1 MGHKTHPRE
10 DFSRQ
15 MGPAFGLM
23 HSCGG
28 DFVFVIYPYIII
40 QPKRTTMKRA
50 LQRGFTL
57 IELLVVITIIAILA
71 SLAVPTFNVIQDMA
85 NQTSTSNNC
94 RQIIM
99 AMKIFAQ
106 ENNSIYP
113 DSYNNPQT
121 GGQAVTAND
130 AFRVLIQEEVIQDER
145 IFGAKASAYLPDGNV
160 GTAPSYDQALQ
171 AGENH
176 WALTQGQ
183 TTSSS
188 GIMPLV
194 FENPLAPSWPP
205 NWNCDAAGQLK
216 PGRTWRGGKIII
228 GRNDNSVNV
237 EQLASKRGPS
247 VGPKAMA
254 GGYDIFTMASQNQPQ
269 QVLNILSTGGASFQG
284 GDPSMGG
291 LPGAP
296 GAMPALPGAPG
307 AMPALPGAPGG
318 LPALPGAPGGLPALP
333 GAPPAQ

>member
-1 MGHKTHPRE
+1 
-10 DFSRQ
+10 
-15 MGPAFGLM
+15 
-23 HSCGG
+23 
-28 DFVFVIYPYIII
+28 
-40 QPKRTTMKRA
+40 MKRA

-106 ENNSIYP
+106 EQNSIYP

-121 GGQAVTAND
+121 GGTAVTAND

-145 IFGAKASAYLPDGNV
+145 IFGSKASMFQPDGNI
-160 GTAPSYDQALQ
+160 GTAPSFDKALG

-183 TTSSS
+183 TTSSN

-205 NWNCDAAGQLK
+205 QWNCDAAGQLK
-216 PGRTWRGGKIII
+216 PGRTWRGGKVII

-237 EQLASKRGPS
+237 EQLASKRGGA
-247 VGPKAMA
+247 VGPKAMS

-269 QVLNILSTGGASFQG
+269 QILNVIATGGQSMMSGGNTVPGIGQG
-284 GDPSMGG
+284 GLPT

-296 GAMPALPGAPG
+296 GGLPPLPGAPG
-307 AMPALPGAPGG
+307 GLPPLPGAPGAPGG
-318 LPALPGAPGGLPALP
+318 LPALPAAPG
-333 GAPPAQ
+333 Q

>member
-1 MGHKTHPRE
+1 
-10 DFSRQ
+10 
-15 MGPAFGLM
+15 
-23 HSCGG
+23 
-28 DFVFVIYPYIII
+28 
-40 QPKRTTMKRA
+40 MKRA

-94 RQIIM
+94 RQIMM
-99 AMKIFAQ
+99 AMKIFAND
-106 ENNSIYP
+106 NNSIYP
-113 DSYNNPQT
+113 DTYNNPQT
-121 GGQAVTAND
+121 GGMAITSND

-145 IFGAKASAYLPDGNV
+145 IFGAKASRFQPDGNV

-183 TTSSS
+183 TTSSN
-188 GIMPLV
+188 GVMPLV

-205 NWNCDAAGQLK
+205 QWNCDAAGQPK
-216 PGRTWRGGKIII
+216 EGRSWRGGKIII

-237 EQLASKRGPS
+237 EQLASKKGPA
-247 VGPKAMA
+247 VGPKSLA

-269 QVLNILSTGGASFQG
+269 QVLQILNTGMSSGSQIITN
-284 GDPSMGG
+284 
-291 LPGAP
+291 PGAP
-296 GAMPALPGAPG
+296 GAPGALPQA
-307 AMPALPGAPGG
+307 PGAPGG
-318 LPALPGAPGGLPALP
+318 LPGLPGLPGAAPAAPAAPAGGLPGLP
-333 GAPPAQ
+333 GVPPPPPAPAPPGN

>member
-1 MGHKTHPRE
+1 
-10 DFSRQ
+10 
-15 MGPAFGLM
+15 
-23 HSCGG
+23 
-28 DFVFVIYPYIII
+28 
-40 QPKRTTMKRA
+40 MKRA

-71 SLAVPTFNVIQDMA
+71 SLAVPTFGVIQDMA
-85 NQTSTSNNC
+85 NQTSSSNNC

-106 ENNSIYP
+106 EQNSIYP

-145 IFGAKASAYLPDGNV
+145 IFGAKASMYQPDGNI
-160 GTAPSYDQALQ
+160 GTSPSFDQALQ

-176 WALTQGQ
+176 WAMTQGQ
-183 TTSSS
+183 TTSSN

-216 PGRTWRGGKIII
+216 PGRTWRGGKVII

-237 EQLASKRGPS
+237 EQLASKKGGS
-247 VGPKAMA
+247 VGPKALA

-269 QVLNILSTGGASFQG
+269 QVLNILAGGTVSS
-284 GDPSMGG
+284 GDMSGQ
-291 LPGAP
+291 LPGGP
-296 GAMPALPGAPG
+296 GAGLPALPGAPG
-307 AMPALPGAPGG
+307 ALPSLPGAPGG
-318 LPALPGAPGGLPALP
+318 LPALPGAPAAAPGGLPALP
-333 GAPPAQ
+333 GAPPPGQ

>member
-1 MGHKTHPRE
+1 MSTK
-10 DFSRQ
+10 
-15 MGPAFGLM
+15 
-23 HSCGG
+23 
-28 DFVFVIYPYIII
+28 I
-40 QPKRTTMKRA
+40 QPSALNIHNNITKKRTTMKRA

-106 ENNSIYP
+106 EQNSIYP

-121 GGQAVTAND
+121 GGPAVTAND

-145 IFGAKASAYLPDGNV
+145 IFGAKASIYQPDGNV

-176 WALTQGQ
+176 WAVTQGQ
-183 TTSSS
+183 TTSSN

-194 FENPLAPSWPP
+194 YENPLAPSWPP

-237 EQLASKRGPS
+237 EPLASKRGPS
-247 VGPKAMA
+247 VGPKAMT
-254 GGYDIFTMASQNQPQ
+254 GGYNIFTMASQNQPQ
-269 QVLNILSTGGASFQG
+269 QVLNILSTGGGSYNPGG
-284 GDPSMGG
+284 GDLNALPGG
-291 LPGAP
+291 LPGLPGLPGGAP
-296 GAMPALPGAPG
+296 GELPALPGAP
-307 AMPALPGAPGG
+307 ALPGGAGG
-318 LPALPGAPGGLPALP
+318 LPALPGAP
-333 GAPPAQ
+333 AQ

>member
-1 MGHKTHPRE
+1 
-10 DFSRQ
+10 
-15 MGPAFGLM
+15 
-23 HSCGG
+23 
-28 DFVFVIYPYIII
+28 
-40 QPKRTTMKRA
+40 MKRA

-85 NQTSTSNNC
+85 NQTSAANNC

-99 AMKIFAQ
+99 SMKIFAND
-106 ENNSIYP
+106 NNSIYP
-113 DSYNNPQT
+113 DTYNNPQT
-121 GGQAVTAND
+121 GGMALTAND
-130 AFRVLIQEEVIQDER
+130 AFRVLIQEEIIQDER
-145 IFGAKASAYLPDGNV
+145 IFGAKASSFMPDNNI
-160 GTAPSYDQALQ
+160 GTSPSFDQALQ

-183 TTSSS
+183 TTSSN

-205 NWNCDAAGQLK
+205 QWNCDAAGQPK
-216 PGRTWRGGKIII
+216 PGRAWRGGKIII

-237 EQLASKRGPS
+237 ESLASKKGPA
-247 VGPKAMA
+247 VGPKAMT

-269 QVLNILSTGGASFQG
+269 QILNILTTGGQSGMG
-284 GDPSMGG
+284 GDPSFTNPGALPGG

-296 GAMPALPGAPG
+296 SAGGLPALPGAAPSGLPGLPG
-307 AMPALPGAPGG
+307 APAAAPGG
-318 LPALPGAPGGLPALP
+318 LPALPGAPVP
-333 GAPPAQ
+333 GK

>member
-1 MGHKTHPRE
+1 MTMG
-10 DFSRQ
+10 DGIF
-15 MGPAFGLM
+15 FW
-23 HSCGG
+23 HSN
-28 DFVFVIYPYIII
+28 IHHN
-40 QPKRTTMKRA
+40 QTNKRITMKRA

-71 SLAVPTFNVIQDMA
+71 SLAVPTFGVIQDMA

-113 DSYNNPQT
+113 DSYNNPNT

-130 AFRVLIQEEVIQDER
+130 AFRVLLQEEVIQDER
-145 IFGAKASAYLPDGNV
+145 IFGAKASMYQPDGNI
-160 GTAPSYDQALQ
+160 GTAPGYDQALQ

-176 WALTQGQ
+176 WAMTQGQ
-183 TTSSS
+183 TTSSN

-216 PGRTWRGGKIII
+216 PGRTWRGGKVII

-237 EQLASKRGPS
+237 EQLASKRGGS

-269 QVLNILSTGGASFQG
+269 QVLNILAGGGQSSQM
-284 GDPSMGG
+284 GDPSGQ
-291 LPGAP
+291 LPG
-296 GAMPALPGAPG
+296 
-307 AMPALPGAPGG
+307 LPGAPGG
-318 LPALPGAPGGLPALP
+318 LPALPGAPGGLPPAPGGLPPLPGAAPAGLPALP
-333 GAPPAQ
+333 GAPPGQ

>member
-1 MGHKTHPRE
+1 
-10 DFSRQ
+10 
-15 MGPAFGLM
+15 
-23 HSCGG
+23 
-28 DFVFVIYPYIII
+28 
-40 QPKRTTMKRA
+40 
-50 LQRGFTL
+50 
-57 IELLVVITIIAILA
+57 
-71 SLAVPTFNVIQDMA
+71 LAVPTFGVIQDMA

-113 DSYNNPQT
+113 DSYQNPTT

-130 AFRVLIQEEVIQDER
+130 AFRVLLQEEVIQDER
-145 IFGAKASAYLPDGNV
+145 IFGAKASPYQPDGNV
-160 GTAPSYDQALQ
+160 GTAPGYDKALQ

-183 TTSSS
+183 TTSSN

-194 FENPLAPSWPP
+194 YENPLAPSWPP

-237 EQLASKRGPS
+237 EQLASKKGGS
-247 VGPKAMA
+247 VGPKAMS
-254 GGYDIFTMASQNQPQ
+254 GGYNIFTMASQNQPQ
-269 QVLNILSTGGASFQG
+269 QILNVLATGGQSYTGSPNGQ
-284 GDPSMGG
+284 M
-291 LPGAP
+291 PGA
-296 GAMPALPGAPG
+296 
-307 AMPALPGAPGG
+307 APGG
-318 LPALPGAPGGLPALP
+318 LPALPGAPGELPALPGAAPGGLPALP
-333 GAPPAQ
+333 GAPAAPGGLPALPGQ

>member
-1 MGHKTHPRE
+1 
-10 DFSRQ
+10 
-15 MGPAFGLM
+15 
-23 HSCGG
+23 
-28 DFVFVIYPYIII
+28 
-40 QPKRTTMKRA
+40 MKRA

-71 SLAVPTFNVIQDMA
+71 ALAVPTFNVVQDMA
-85 NQTSTSNNC
+85 SQISTSNNC

-99 AMKIFAQ
+99 AMKIFAGD
-106 ENNSIYP
+106 NNSIYP
-113 DSYNNPQT
+113 DSYNNPNT

-130 AFRVLIQEEVIQDER
+130 AFRVLIQEDIIQDER
-145 IFGAKASAYLPDGNV
+145 IFGAKASLYVPDGNI
-160 GTAPSYDQALQ
+160 GSAPTFDQAL
-171 AGENH
+171 ASGENH
-176 WALTQGQ
+176 WAMTQGQ

-237 EQLASKRGPS
+237 EQLATKRGSS

-269 QVLNILSTGGASFQG
+269 QVLNIVAGGTQSYMSDPNSTLPGGV
-284 GDPSMGG
+284 PGG
-291 LPGAP
+291 LPP
-296 GAMPALPGAPG
+296 
-307 AMPALPGAPGG
+307 LPGAPGG
-318 LPALPGAPGGLPALP
+318 LPPLPGAAPGAPPAMPGAAPGGLPPLP
-333 GAPPAQ
+333 APPAPAAPAPGQ